1 MINHFNTG
9 AQQLPADKADSNMA
23 SPGKQAS
30 KKFENTEND
39 HSNVSFKQS
48 FKPQTIGTLS
58 FNKKVQDM
66 LNSRGVTPSGQ

>member
-1 MINHFNTG
+1 MG
-9 AQQLPADKADSNMA
+9 

-66 LNSRGVTPSGQ
+66 LNSRGVTPSG